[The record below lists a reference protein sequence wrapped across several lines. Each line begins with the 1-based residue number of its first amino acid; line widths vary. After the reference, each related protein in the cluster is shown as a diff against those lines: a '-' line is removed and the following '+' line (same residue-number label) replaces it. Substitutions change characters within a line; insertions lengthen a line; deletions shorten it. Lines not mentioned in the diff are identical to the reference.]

1 MYRAIIHV
9 WCSKLTAISNGIKGT
24 EMIEFTK
31 TIIVHADM
39 EYDYVVT
46 DSDNCKSVDYRER
59 DEIRTTISFGSREE
73 MRAVA
78 KAMLDLTGE

>member
-1 MYRAIIHV
+1 
-9 WCSKLTAISNGIKGT
+9 
-24 EMIEFTK
+24 MIEFTK